1 MEKKN
6 MITNFE
12 KQMLKQSLD
21 FLNSKNTEPINLSK
35 LQTIINHASE
45 EYNSMNE
52 IKFKYI
58 VENPDNFQ
66 QMIFGI
72 TNFEYIKELDMI
84 SFKTDKSSTSYRK
97 LSDKPL
103 IQENIVSSIIT
114 LNDLQKIIDTT
125 KDVENWGS
133 ILISIENLFFPN
145 MYCIGNDNS
154 IYVKLGE
161 N

>member
-1 MEKKN
+1 

-21 FLNSKNTEPINLSK
+21 LLNSKNTEPINLSK

>member
-1 MEKKN
+1 

>member
-1 MEKKN
+1 
-6 MITNFE
+6 
-12 KQMLKQSLD
+12 
-21 FLNSKNTEPINLSK
+21 
-35 LQTIINHASE
+35 
-45 EYNSMNE
+45 
-52 IKFKYI
+52 
-58 VENPDNFQ
+58 
-66 QMIFGI
+66 
-72 TNFEYIKELDMI
+72 MI

>member
-1 MEKKN
+1 

-84 SFKTDKSSTSYRK
+84 SFKTDKGSTSYKK